1 MRARPDRPIVP
12 DALLLLRRI
21 ALGTVRVVRVRCWFA
36 IGDAPSGWRLVRG
49 CPTLRNRS
57 REEPPE
63 RPLRLPVDAVV
74 ATRGTRLG
82 PPPNR
87 TRVDIIG
94 AYTPYYLNFKNNI
107 EVEVTDGEPQEE
119 EEEGWV
125 EADEQGAR
133 VLLNLSRD
141 TAEGVVPRARRAV

>member
-1 MRARPDRPIVP
+1 MCAERERETGQSVGNANKAWRRRRRHTRTEKLWNAAYSAAYSSEISAVRARPDRPIVP

-87 TRVDIIG
+87 TRVDIVG
-94 AYTPYYLNFKNNI
+94 AYSTI
-107 EVEVTDGEPQEE
+107 
-119 EEEGWV
+119 
-125 EADEQGAR
+125 
-133 VLLNLSRD
+133 
-141 TAEGVVPRARRAV
+141 